1 MLMIIGTLQTIIEQ
15 TSTAYEF
22 SLARTNFLLLASQ
35 HGTAIGRSATLIEI
49 CSFVI
54 VSFVMFAGLTAY
66 TKSLETIPCEE
77 PPTMEEQLLE
87 KVELEQVHPFLKQ
100 GKILL
105 RKDEEDSHMLVSIVK
120 LDERLYPKK
129 EQPWYAK
136 LLGIES

>member
-1 MLMIIGTLQTIIEQ
+1 MIIGTLQTIIEQ

-35 HGTAIGRSATLIEI
+35 HNAIIGRSASLIEI

-66 TKSLETIPCEE
+66 TKSLETVPCEE

-120 LDERLYPKK
+120 LD
-129 EQPWYAK
+129 
-136 LLGIES
+136 I